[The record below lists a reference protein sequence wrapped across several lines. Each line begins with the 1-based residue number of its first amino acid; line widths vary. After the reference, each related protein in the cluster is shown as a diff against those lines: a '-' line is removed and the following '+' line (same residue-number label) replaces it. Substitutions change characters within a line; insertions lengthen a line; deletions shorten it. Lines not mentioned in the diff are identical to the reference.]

1 MELRGRTKIVVEDR
15 KVDPSPSR
23 CRIFLLPI
31 QSSDRRLFR
40 GAQMKTHLRY
50 IHGVLEKFFKCDGP
64 DGETALA
71 FLLLLCPRRDPN
83 RKTRIPD
90 QVRTMD
96 IFSSYNGMR
105 RYTDVM
111 STSASSFLRFFH
123 HTKIHSGG
131 GGGGWRRAERPLC
144 RAHHHG
150 DGATPPH
157 RRRRVDARAGF
168 PAPSALLVLNLVHNA
183 RWAL

>member
-1 MELRGRTKIVVEDR
+1 MPHIPAADPIRGPPPLPWCPDEDASALHTR
-15 KVDPSPSR
+15 SVGE
-23 CRIFLLPI
+23 IL
-31 QSSDRRLFR
+31 
-40 GAQMKTHLRY
+40 
-50 IHGVLEKFFKCDGP
+50 KCDGP

-83 RKTRIPD
+83 RKNRIPD

-123 HTKIHSGG
+123 HTKTHSGG
-131 GGGGWRRAERPLC
+131 GGGGWRRGERPLC